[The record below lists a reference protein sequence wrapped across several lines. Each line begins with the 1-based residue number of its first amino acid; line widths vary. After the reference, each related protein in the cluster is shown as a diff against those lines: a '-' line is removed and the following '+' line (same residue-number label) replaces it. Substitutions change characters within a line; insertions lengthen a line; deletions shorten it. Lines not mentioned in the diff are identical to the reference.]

1 MLWPVLFMDVC
12 VLFLCTEY
20 YSTIIQKDLSRNHSM
35 ADLTFKQKVARF
47 ETVDPS
53 RIVKDE
59 VEK

>member
-1 MLWPVLFMDVC
+1 MDVC